1 MAYNIDR
8 SRGKVSDIQRNIEN
22 KRSEANVLEENKQE
36 LLDSRIEIED
46 SDLDENVQRRLVQEI
61 ANALQ
66 ENREKAQEISD
77 EMNADVAEIEE
88 MKQEAQVS
96 MESNVS
102 VRASLERKK
111 QLLDRFNAGS
121 SLDAGF
127 VDLEDNRMDLEGF
140 MDSLIDTGKE
150 LDDLARRLS
159 TI

>member
-77 EMNADVAEIEE
+77 EMNANVADIEE